1 METWVLRH
9 ISFEIWK
16 NGYLLLRRS
25 KKTIVLV
32 AVPDRYDRFCQ
43 LPNFHIYYDDIITVL
58 LSVPGNTVPVCT
70 VDTKSNK
77 VRYQVPRSDRIK
89 NTADS
94 IGPLDWT
101 LDDGRSIDSQ
111 RWHKNYH
118 VVLVHSCLH
127 CSLGFH
133 FSLSLSL
140 VSIMSPV
147 NTVLQILIFYYLA
160 QIAFVNY
167 RTWKLHNVPPPPPPK
182 SETIII
188 TKTVDVEQT
197 RDHLTQQQLL
207 QIHKEVEDKPLDIPD
222 LATTEQKWTKLINE
236 NLKKIQD
243 LAEEQNRILSD
254 HPLPEM
260 HRKTPDNEREA
271 SPAVNLSDLSSFIS
285 ISSFKDFSA
294 EQLKSSVSNIIEQL
308 EDLESYNLDL
318 ASLNKSRAPTCKEFL
333 TRKLDEPVK
342 KNYATRE
349 EFELFVQETRREIS
363 EAMNDPLSSEK
374 KAFVLD
380 NVIGKSRD
388 ESKIMA
394 SKVSEMF
401 EDLNEFVEDLERGRA
416 RALEQDELEEVQTN
430 CVEEAE
436 VQNFLDEGMAALVE
450 QRSIYEILS
459 NLVDGVDES
468 IVLEASLESES
479 DDKSEE
485 AKKTLRDTMLSLP
498 IYPKVIEAI
507 DASVEFVAGYSDV
520 VDQIIDAIG
529 GVEEGG
535 VGKNLE
541 SKLNELASRVQV
553 PLEFEAWKRKLGMM
567 KEI

>member
-1 METWVLRH
+1 
-9 ISFEIWK
+9 
-16 NGYLLLRRS
+16 
-25 KKTIVLV
+25 
-32 AVPDRYDRFCQ
+32 
-43 LPNFHIYYDDIITVL
+43 
-58 LSVPGNTVPVCT
+58 
-70 VDTKSNK
+70 
-77 VRYQVPRSDRIK
+77 
-89 NTADS
+89 
-94 IGPLDWT
+94 
-101 LDDGRSIDSQ
+101 
-111 RWHKNYH
+111 
-118 VVLVHSCLH
+118 
-127 CSLGFH
+127 
-133 FSLSLSL
+133 
-140 VSIMSPV
+140 MSPV

-260 HRKTPDNEREA
+260 HRKTPDNEREV
-271 SPAVNLSDLSSFIS
+271 SPAINLLDPSSFLS

-380 NVIGKSRD
+380 NVIGNSRD
-388 ESKIMA
+388 ESKIIA

-416 RALEQDELEEVQTN
+416 SALEQDELEEVQTN

-450 QRSIYEILS
+450 QRSIYESLS
-459 NLVDGVDES
+459 NLVDGLDES

-541 SKLNELASRVQV
+541 SKLNELASKVQV
-553 PLEFEAWKRKLGMM
+553 PLEFEAWKRKLGMT